1 VTDDIKTIEDAE
13 QILQSGAVDLIGA
26 GRAMMKN
33 PDWAVDAT
41 MKSGI

>member
-1 VTDDIKTIEDAE
+1 
-13 QILQSGAVDLIGA
+13 VDLIGA

-41 MKSGI
+41 MKSDI